1 MEGMEQDGSA
11 AAAVRAAGGSASGGA
26 RAEAEPDNE
35 VLALV
40 CPPVSPAAA
49 FNKMVGDNEAA
60 SEHMNDLSMRRESLK
75 FVLARTLTNLAYFT
89 EQCKSNPS
97 CEVRR
102 RLPPPPPPRHRS
114 SGCSR
119 ATNPHCRA
127 LSRARDGGAWSVLYV
142 RKLCSLPTSAAPQG
156 LGFANVLGHVDR
168 VTIANSVRQRE
179 GPRVLRL
186 GGGRLVVGVRAG
198 VWGAPA
204 ALPSLTKL
212 AALFVLRAGV
222 WLGGVIA
229 NCRWRVWR
237 GSIKT
242 ASCKSK

>member
-102 RLPPPPPPRHRS
+102 RLPPPHPPAIALLAAAVRQTPTAVR
-114 SGCSR
+114 SR
-119 ATNPHCRA
+119 APAMAGR
-127 LSRARDGGAWSVLYV
+127 G
-142 RKLCSLPTSAAPQG
+142 LCCMS
-156 LGFANVLGHVDR
+156 
-168 VTIANSVRQRE
+168 ANSARCLHLPPLKDWGSQMF
-179 GPRVLRL
+179 L
-186 GGGRLVVGVRAG
+186 GM
-198 VWGAPA
+198 W
-204 ALPSLTKL
+204 TE
-212 AALFVLRAGV
+212 
-222 WLGGVIA
+222 
-229 NCRWRVWR
+229 
-237 GSIKT
+237 
-242 ASCKSK
+242 